1 MVGTVTTPPL
11 ALFGRQSRCTGEDQG
26 ERERERGR
34 EVAIVQNDALLSDY
48 ENGANRQGVFPKV
61 DIKFIIRLPVPIPS
75 LALSLSFASFSLCSL
90 SLACLSILSLPVS
103 GIYAI
108 GAASVSPTTTL
119 FDIVMLIV
127 TYGSHCHL
135 HV

>member
-1 MVGTVTTPPL
+1 M
-11 ALFGRQSRCTGEDQG
+11 
-26 ERERERGR
+26 
-34 EVAIVQNDALLSDY
+34 AIVQNDALRSDY
-48 ENGANRQGVFPKV
+48 KNGGNRQGVSPKV
-61 DIKFIIRLPVPIPS
+61 DIKFIIQLSVPIPS
-75 LALSLSFASFSLCSL
+75 LALCFSFASFSLCSL